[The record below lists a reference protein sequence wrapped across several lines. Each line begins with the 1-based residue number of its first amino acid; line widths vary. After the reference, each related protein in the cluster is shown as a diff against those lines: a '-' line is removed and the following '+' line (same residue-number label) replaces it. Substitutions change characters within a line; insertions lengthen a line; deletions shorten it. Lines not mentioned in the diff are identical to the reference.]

1 MTTHVLTAKESDSVA
16 FALKQIVEHRDRDV
30 SDGIVIVDEKGKLID
45 HIQIVEL
52 VSAKPSALLST
63 LVGPPYPTAVSI
75 ETRLPTV
82 IEEFANNRGSS
93 IIVVDEKEK
102 PVGRI
107 LADDIIDAI
116 SNENEENH
124 GVAQGTGAL

>member
-1 MTTHVLTAKESDSVA
+1 LRQG
-16 FALKQIVEHRDRDV
+16 FPI
-30 SDGIVIVDEKGKLID
+30 
-45 HIQIVEL
+45 
-52 VSAKPSALLST
+52 
-63 LVGPPYPTAVSI
+63 
-75 ETRLPTV
+75 V

-93 IIVVDEKEK
+93 IIVIDEKQK